1 MNPLLAVD
9 IVNTSILVSHLS
21 DNFVVPFININYRIF
36 NYNVVELT
44 IFSISCDYTFWVIS
58 L

>member
-44 IFSISCDYTFWVIS
+44 IFSISCDYTFWVI
-58 L
+58 